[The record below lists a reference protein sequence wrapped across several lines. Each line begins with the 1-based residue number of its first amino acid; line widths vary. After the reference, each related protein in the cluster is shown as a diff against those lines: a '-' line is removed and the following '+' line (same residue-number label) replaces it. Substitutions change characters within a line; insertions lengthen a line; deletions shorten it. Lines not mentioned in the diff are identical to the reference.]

1 MDRKQQEPQ
10 NKLAKN
16 FVRVMYIESIIWLLI
31 QALVLGG
38 LFFLANYY
46 EWNHWIKVGLI
57 VLTVLLV
64 INKIIDLILP
74 IFRYRNWRY
83 GADASYLYVK
93 QGAIFEKR
101 KLIPMTKIQTVE
113 TEQGPL
119 LRRYNLYT
127 VSVTTMGPGH
137 SIPGLPKDTA
147 FALRD
152 EIARYAKIK
161 EEEE

>member
-1 MDRKQQEPQ
+1 MTEKIQEPQ
-10 NKLAKN
+10 NRLAKD
-16 FVRVMYIESIIWLLI
+16 VIRVMYIESIIWLLI
-31 QALVLGG
+31 QALVIGV
-38 LFFLANYY
+38 LFFLDHYY
-46 EWNHWIKVGLI
+46 EWNRWVSLALI
-57 VLTVLLV
+57 IVTIIAI
-64 INKIIDLILP
+64 INKVVDLILP

-83 GADASYLYVK
+83 GVDTSYLYLK
-93 QGAIFEKR
+93 HGAIFETR
-101 KLIPMTKIQTVE
+101 QLIPMTKIQSVE

-127 VSVTTMGPGH
+127 VSVATMGTSH